1 MLGNHGFCFKIFTCQ
16 KNKIFFDWTE
26 SDSTFRMLIEPV
38 DLVLTQLVHGTLFCD
53 YIFIFIILLLIKND
67 IYFFFKEHFF
77 FF

>member
-1 MLGNHGFCFKIFTCQ
+1 
-16 KNKIFFDWTE
+16 
-26 SDSTFRMLIEPV
+26 MLIEPV

>member
-1 MLGNHGFCFKIFTCQ
+1 
-16 KNKIFFDWTE
+16 
-26 SDSTFRMLIEPV
+26 LIEPV
-38 DLVLTQLVHGTLFCD
+38 DLVLKQFVKGTLFCD